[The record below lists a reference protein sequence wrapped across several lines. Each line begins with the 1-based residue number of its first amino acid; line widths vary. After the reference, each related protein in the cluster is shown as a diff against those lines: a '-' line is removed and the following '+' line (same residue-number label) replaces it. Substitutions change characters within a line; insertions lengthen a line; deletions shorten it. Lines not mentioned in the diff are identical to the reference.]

1 MWKKGSYRIV
11 MTVIKKRTKKGR
23 LASQVIRTYHKET
36 GEKNMILAQL
46 WHDFTQWSRSQSTEI
61 DSSK

>member
-36 GEKNMILAQL
+36 GEKNMILA
-46 WHDFTQWSRSQSTEI
+46 
-61 DSSK
+61 